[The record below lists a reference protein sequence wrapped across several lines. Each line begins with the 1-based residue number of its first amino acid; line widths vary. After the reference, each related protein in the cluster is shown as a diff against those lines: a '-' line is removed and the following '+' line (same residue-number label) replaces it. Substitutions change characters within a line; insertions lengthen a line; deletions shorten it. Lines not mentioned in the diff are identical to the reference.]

1 MSTKWK
7 CRRCD
12 TDMVRISRD
21 WWAHLLPFSRYYCC
35 KKCQSRYLYFLGLLV
50 PAPSRRL
57 IVSVICLFVGI
68 FLAVLPFLFWSLP
81 EIDSGF
87 NYAVVVHSSDGGDLA
102 EFYKERRFFVPGR
115 DIPATVRKAVLAA
128 EDQRF
133 YLHHGFDMEGIL
145 RALRRNIAAR
155 SVVEGGSTIT
165 QQLAKML
172 IKNPERSFS
181 RKLHEMV
188 IAIELEWKYSKEEIL
203 GTYLNLAYF
212 GERVYGIEAAARTYF
227 NKPAADLSISEAA
240 LLAGLLKAPTSY
252 SPLKNPAAARERT
265 KIVLKKMLDLNFI
278 SRSEY
283 AQALSVAL
291 PERDYYQRRYNA
303 PYFIDFMRQQLS
315 AKYGDVIYQKGF
327 HVYSTI
333 DPTMQA
339 LAEQAVR
346 DGVRRVEL
354 RTRPGVQ
361 AALVAM
367 DIRTGEIK
375 AMVGGSDFSAS
386 EFNRATMALRQPG
399 SAFKTFVYAAAFQN
413 GMSCND
419 SILDEPV
426 GILEPETGRW
436 WSPRNSED
444 EYHGN
449 VSLKAAFALSLNSA
463 TVRLAQMI
471 GFDSV
476 RKMARQCGITSRL
489 ATHPSIALG
498 SFEVTPIELTAAY
511 AAIATGEKVEPVAYT
526 LIKDKNGSVV
536 ERSLVSPQAVLSTD
550 IVEKMRVLLRATIES
565 GIAGMARAVPRT
577 VYGKTGTT
585 NDYSDAWFVG
595 FDDRLAVGV
604 WVGRDDHATLG
615 IGETGSETALP
626 IWTEFMKRVKY

>member
-1 MSTKWK
+1 M
-7 CRRCD
+7 
-12 TDMVRISRD
+12 
-21 WWAHLLPFSRYYCC
+21 PFSKCYCE
-35 KKCQSRYLYFLGLLV
+35 KCQSRYLYFLGLLI
-50 PAPSRRL
+50 PAPSKWL
-57 IVSVICLFVGI
+57 KVSGICLLAGI
-68 FLAVLPFLFWSLP
+68 FLATLPFLFWSLP
-81 EIDSGF
+81 DVGSGF
-87 NYAVVVHSSDGGDLA
+87 NYAVVVHSDNGGDLA
-102 EFYKERRFFVPGR
+102 EFYKERRFFVSSH

-133 YLHHGFDMEGIL
+133 YLHHGFEIKGIL
-145 RALRRNIAAR
+145 RAFRRNISA
-155 SVVEGGSTIT
+155 SSIVEGGSTIT

-181 RKLHEMV
+181 RKLHEMI
-188 IAIELEWKYSKEEIL
+188 IAIKLEWKYSKEEIL
-203 GTYLNLAYF
+203 ATYLNLAYF

-227 NKPAADLSISEAA
+227 NKSVADLSISEAA
-240 LLAGLLKAPTSY
+240 LLAGLLKAPSSY
-252 SPLKNPAAARERT
+252 SPLKNPSLARERM
-265 KIVLKKMLDLNFI
+265 KIVLNEMAALNFI
-278 SRSEY
+278 SRNEY
-283 AQALSVAL
+283 AEALSVAL
-291 PERDYYQRRYNA
+291 PQTDYYQRKYDA

-315 AKYGDVIYQKGF
+315 AKYGDAMYQKGF

-333 DPTMQA
+333 DSTMQA
-339 LAEQAVR
+339 LAERAVR

-361 AALVAM
+361 AALVAL
-367 DIRTGEIK
+367 DIQTGAIK

-399 SAFKTFVYAAAFQN
+399 SAFKTFVYAEAFRR
-413 GMSCND
+413 GMSYND

-426 GILEPETGRW
+426 RIPEPEAGRF
-436 WSPRNSED
+436 WSPRNSEG

-449 VSLKAAFALSLNSA
+449 VSLKTAFALSLNSA
-463 TVRLAQMI
+463 TVRLAQMV

-476 RKMARQCGITSRL
+476 RKMAMQCGITTRL
-489 ATHPSIALG
+489 DTCPSMALG

-511 AAIATGEKVEPVAYT
+511 AAIAAGRRIKPVAYI
-526 LIKDKNGSVV
+526 LIKDKNGAVV
-536 ERSLVSPQAVLSTD
+536 ERAVTSSQEVLSAD
-550 IVEKMRVLLRATIES
+550 VIEKMRVLLRATIES

-604 WVGRDDHATLG
+604 WVGRDDHTALG
-615 IGETGSETALP
+615 IEETGSETALP
-626 IWTEFMKRVKY
+626 IWTEFMKHVKY